1 MRISNDRRGDDFE
14 INVIPLI
21 DVLLTLLMFFVL
33 TSTFVQHSRLKV
45 TLPQASTTDRDMY
58 APALTIMIDRDG
70 RAGPARLHP
79 AVDRHH
85 AGQAGHRPMNA
96 DQAGAPNVG
105 SWPTYRRLLGYTRR
119 YWAIGLVAF
128 VGMLADGGGLALFTN
143 MLRSIVD
150 KLFIEK
156 DPYLI
161 FWVPIWIIAIF
172 LVRSLGT
179 FVSDY
184 GVSYIG
190 RHVVQAMQRDVF
202 NAYLKLPAQY
212 FGVEPSGQQV
222 SRVTYTSEQVAAAS
236 SSAAKTAIT
245 DGFTVLAMF
254 VVMLHNSAYLTLS
267 LLLLVP
273 AIAFVATVVSRR
285 YRMISRRIQGS
296 MGSVTGTVEESVGA
310 HREVRVYGGQ
320 AHEETRFEAI
330 IRHTRR
336 LNLKIAA
343 TNAAASSTVQL
354 VAAIALAVLVFLG
367 TRPQIIQSMT
377 PGVFLAVLTAMG
389 SMLASL
395 KRLTTVQSNIQ
406 RGISAAEDIFE
417 VIDLPAER
425 DEGKVELV
433 RSRGELRFVGVSL
446 VYPRNRTVALRGID
460 LDCAPGTVTALVGR
474 SGSGKS
480 SLASLLPR
488 FNEPSDGRIE
498 LDGRNYESYT
508 LASLRR
514 QIAWVGQSVVLFD
527 DTVANNIAYG
537 ELAGASESDIV
548 AAAEAANA
556 MEFIAALPRGIHT
569 PVGQAGNS
577 LSGGQRQ
584 RIAIARA
591 ILKNAPILVLD
602 EATSALDTESERLIQ
617 QALLRLMKDRTTLVI
632 AHRLSTVEGADQI
645 AVMDQGRIVERGTHA
660 ELIALDGQY
669 AALHRMQF
677 HDLAPGPTDH

>member
-1 MRISNDRRGDDFE
+1 MS
-14 INVIPLI
+14 V
-21 DVLLTLLMFFVL
+21 
-33 TSTFVQHSRLKV
+33 
-45 TLPQASTTDRDMY
+45 
-58 APALTIMIDRDG
+58 
-70 RAGPARLHP
+70 
-79 AVDRHH
+79 
-85 AGQAGHRPMNA
+85 
-96 DQAGAPNVG
+96 DQAEAPDAG
-105 SWPTYRRLLGYTRR
+105 SWPTYKRLLGYTRG
-119 YWAIGLVAF
+119 YWAIGLIAF

-143 MLRSIVD
+143 LLRTIVD
-150 KLFIEK
+150 KLFIQK

-161 FWVPIWIIAIF
+161 FWMPLWIVAIF
-172 LVRSLGT
+172 VVRSLGT

-184 GVSYIG
+184 GMSYIG

-202 NAYLKLPAQY
+202 NVYLKLPASY
-212 FGVEPSGQQV
+212 FGSEPSGQQV
-222 SRVTYTSEQVAAAS
+222 SRITYTSEQVAAAS
-236 SSAAKTAIT
+236 STAAKTAVT

-285 YRMISRRIQGS
+285 YRQISRRIQGT
-296 MGSVTGTVEESVGA
+296 MGSVTSTVEESVGA

-320 AHEETRFEAI
+320 AHERNRFDDI
-330 IRHTRR
+330 TRHTRR

-354 VAAIALAVLVFLG
+354 VAATALAALVFLG
-367 TRPQIIQSMT
+367 TRPQILQSMS

-389 SMLASL
+389 TMLASL

-406 RGISAAEDIFE
+406 RGIAAAEDIFA
-417 VIDLPAER
+417 VIDLPPER
-425 DEGKVELV
+425 DSGTSELV
-433 RSRGELRFVGVSL
+433 RTRGELRFVGVSL
-446 VYPRNRTVALRGID
+446 VYPRNDVEALREVD

-480 SLASLLPR
+480 SLVSLLPR
-488 FNEPSDGRIE
+488 FNEASAGRIV
-498 LDGRNYESYT
+498 LDGEDYESYT

-537 ELAGASESDIV
+537 ELAGASEADIV

-556 MEFIAALPRGIHT
+556 MEFIAALPHGIHT
-569 PVGQAGNS
+569 QVGQGGNT

-617 QALLRLMKDRTTLVI
+617 QALQRLMKDRTTLVI

-677 HDLAPGPTDH
+677 HDLMASPAGH